1 MARPLHLRLQAVNPG
16 KLYPSALQLLRAE
29 WVGKALKF
37 FCWNSLVE
45 GYLLGVR
52 EEKFLWPFIQTA
64 AVFPAVR
71 SFSPLLHLN
80 SWLFPLSVWFQV
92 DKATWKA
99 PWALMSRH
107 GIGSSSGNHLRG
119 AGWGWVGWNSFST
132 GRACQAGSCCQQEP
146 ASVKG
151 NVSHLVCG
159 VLSNDAGSSCLVCI
173 GF

>member
-16 KLYPSALQLLRAE
+16 KLYPSALQLLGAE

-45 GYLLGVR
+45 GYLLGVG
-52 EEKFLWPFIQTA
+52 EEKFLWPFIQTT

-107 GIGSSSGNHLRG
+107 GIGSSSSNHLGG
-119 AGWGWVGWNSFST
+119 AGWGVGGGGGMELFLHRQSLS
-132 GRACQAGSCCQQEP
+132 GRQLLSARTCLCEGECFPLSLWGSQ
-146 ASVKG
+146 
-151 NVSHLVCG
+151 
-159 VLSNDAGSSCLVCI
+159 
-173 GF
+173 